1 MERGLNPWIWKRIKI
16 LRSLELWKVTRDRE
30 KKRTILTIAIQRDSC
45 NISSLELKTWIKC
58 VTKESGNNF
67 DILYR
72 KDLNQMMNR
81 YLETNV
87 TLQFVKTRWKHNEAE

>member
-1 MERGLNPWIWKRIKI
+1 M
-16 LRSLELWKVTRDRE
+16 TRDRE
-30 KKRTILTIAIQRDSC
+30 KKRTILTIVMQRDSC

-67 DILYR
+67 DFVYR
-72 KDLNQMMNR
+72 KDLNQIMNR

-87 TLQFVKTRWKHNEAE
+87 TLQFIKQGGNKMKPSDNTRQLETWKQAY

>member
-1 MERGLNPWIWKRIKI
+1 MKL
-16 LRSLELWKVTRDRE
+16 DRE
-30 KKRTILTIAIQRDSC
+30 KKRTNLTIVMQRDSC

-67 DILYR
+67 DFVYR

-81 YLETNV
+81 YLETNL
-87 TLQFVKTRWKHNEAE
+87 TLQFIKKGGNKMKPSDNTRQLET

>member
-1 MERGLNPWIWKRIKI
+1 M
-16 LRSLELWKVTRDRE
+16 TRDRE
-30 KKRTILTIAIQRDSC
+30 KKRTILTIAMQRDSC

-81 YLETNV
+81 YFGNKRNTTVYKNKVET
-87 TLQFVKTRWKHNEAE
+87 K

>member
-30 KKRTILTIAIQRDSC
+30 KKRTILTIAMQRDSC
-45 NISSLELKTWIKC
+45 NISALELKTWIKC

-87 TLQFVKTRWKHNEAE
+87 TLQFIKTRWKQNEAE

>member
-1 MERGLNPWIWKRIKI
+1 MTL
-16 LRSLELWKVTRDRE
+16 DRE
-30 KKRTILTIAIQRDSC
+30 KKRTILTIVMQLDNF

-58 VTKESGNNF
+58 VTKESGSNF
-67 DILYR
+67 DFAYR

-87 TLQFVKTRWKHNEAE
+87 TLQFIKTRWKQNKAV

>member
-1 MERGLNPWIWKRIKI
+1 MTL
-16 LRSLELWKVTRDRE
+16 DRE
-30 KKRTILTIAIQRDSC
+30 KKRTILTILMQRDSC

-67 DILYR
+67 DFVYR
-72 KDLNQMMNR
+72 KDLNQMINR

-87 TLQFVKTRWKHNEAE
+87 ALQFIKTRWKQNEAK

>member
-1 MERGLNPWIWKRIKI
+1 M
-16 LRSLELWKVTRDRE
+16 TRDRE
-30 KKRTILTIAIQRDSC
+30 KKRTILTIAMQRDSC
-45 NISSLELKTWIKC
+45 NISSLELKTCIKC

-87 TLQFVKTRWKHNEAE
+87 TLQFIKTRWKQNEAE